1 MKWHTYAVVITAMT
15 DMASRALVRSGSGS
29 SRGVSAA
36 IFPNTPAPAV
46 SPAPPSPAVSPNSFT
61 TCAANLK
68 SRTATKFAA
77 HATDTNDAPASAF
90 RLRIRH
96 SGAHT
101 STTTYAIDA
110 GRVQYHAVSYAT
122 RVEWRS
128 PPPPSFPPFPF
139 PTAHPSSAREMNVS
153 DDSPHPIAPSSGTA
167 GARRYAAVEEG
178 PAPAVSPAVFR
189 QLCTAAT
196 GTRHDPPAR
205 ANAHGSSAAGAASS
219 SSSSEGGAAGG
230 SGGG

>member
-1 MKWHTYAVVITAMT
+1 MT
-15 DMASRALVRSGSGS
+15 EMASRTLVRVGSGS

-36 IFPNTPAPAV
+36 SFPNTPAPAV
-46 SPAPPSPAVSPNSFT
+46 SPAVSLPNSST
-61 TCAANLK
+61 TCITNLK
-68 SRTATKFAA
+68 SRTAAKLAA
-77 HATDTNDAPASAF
+77 HATDANDAPASAF

-101 STTTYAIDA
+101 STSTYAIDA

-122 RVEWRS
+122 CVCEWRLGS
-128 PPPPSFPPFPF
+128 TFPPFF
-139 PTAHPSSAREMNVS
+139 CTAHPSSARPMNVS

-167 GARRYAAVEEG
+167 RAARRYARSPRASYAATGTPVEARNEWYEEG
-178 PAPAVSPAVFR
+178 PDLNVSLPFGA
-189 QLCTAAT
+189 TAAT